1 MNIEAVDAVAYSPE
15 WFPRKGWHD
24 DNREFDRTPTYLP
37 ALMQVR
43 SEFAAFIDVLRE
55 FGLLGGRCL
64 QLGMGECDASHAA
77 WRMLFQSVTTI
88 DLRVCAWNPHT
99 EWTFTFPGK
108 DTHQGEAVEFAKL
121 RGPFD
126 LLFIDAGHKLTDI
139 AADHQDYGPLVRK
152 GGIIAFHDACKRP
165 GYEDEVDVWRYLE
178 KLDAH
183 DNLIG
188 TEVGIAWI
196 PKG

>member
-1 MNIEAVDAVAYSPE
+1 MNIEAVDRIAYSPE
-15 WFPRKGWHD
+15 WKPRFGWHD
-24 DNREFDRTPTYLP
+24 EHRIHDRTPDYLP

-43 SEFAAFIDVLRE
+43 DEFAVFIDVLRV
-55 FGLLGGRCL
+55 FNLLGGSCL

-77 WRMLFQSVTTI
+77 WRQLFKRVVTI
-88 DLRVCAWNPHT
+88 DFRVIADDADKVL
-99 EWTFTFPGK
+99 PGQ
-108 DTHQGEAVEFAKL
+108 DTHSEAARRIAAA
-121 RGPFD
+121 RGPYD
-126 LLFIDAGHKLTDI
+126 LLFIDAGHKLSDV
-139 AADHQDYGPLVRK
+139 ASDHANYRGMVRR

-178 KLDAH
+178 MLDAH

-188 TEVGIAWI
+188 TEVGIAWM